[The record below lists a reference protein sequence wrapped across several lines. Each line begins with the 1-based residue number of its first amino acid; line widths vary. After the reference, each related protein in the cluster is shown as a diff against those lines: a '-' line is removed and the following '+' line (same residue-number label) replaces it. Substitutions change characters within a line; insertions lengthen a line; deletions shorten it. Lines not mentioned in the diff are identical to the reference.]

1 MADLHEEGILL
12 LRRPVAL
19 VFYLLRHRDF
29 PDQNEKFPKLFQKMV
44 LEEKLVF
51 VSSEE
56 ENRKLKL
63 FFILFIIFYGDD
75 NFCKKQ
81 KLPSKRSTSRRKAET
96 REDVVRAESLAPNTF
111 KRNYFSSKW
120 MLVVM
125 MKYRTTSSISL
136 TRLDFLN

>member
-1 MADLHEEGILL
+1 MTSWRETLDFFNYDRAIILT
-12 LRRPVAL
+12 
-19 VFYLLRHRDF
+19 F
-29 PDQNEKFPKLFQKMV
+29 KFPKLFQKMV

-81 KLPSKRSTSRRKAET
+81 KLPSKRSTNRRKAET
-96 REDVVRAESLAPNTF
+96 REDVDRAESLAPKTF

-136 TRLDFLN
+136 ARLDFLN